1 MTFIKFT
8 LKWISSNLAI
18 PFWVVGHVHL
28 TMNVYEDIYEIIASV
43 GMNLV
48 VAIGFWLEWEERD
61 AAHITLMRHCIA
73 GSIAGISEH
82 LTLYP
87 IDTLKTHL

>member
-1 MTFIKFT
+1 MKIYLLWMKIIQINFNYYIIK
-8 LKWISSNLAI
+8 NAI
-18 PFWVVGHVHL
+18 
-28 TMNVYEDIYEIIASV
+28 II
-43 GMNLV
+43 NDE
-48 VAIGFWLEWEERD
+48 FLEWEERD

-87 IDTLKTHL
+87 IDTLKTHLQVSGSK

>member
-1 MTFIKFT
+1 MMIPLSQVQIMSELTP
-8 LKWISSNLAI
+8 NLLALI
-18 PFWVVGHVHL
+18 L
-28 TMNVYEDIYEIIASV
+28 II
-43 GMNLV
+43 NDE
-48 VAIGFWLEWEERD
+48 FLEWEERD

>member
-1 MTFIKFT
+1 
-8 LKWISSNLAI
+8 
-18 PFWVVGHVHL
+18 
-28 TMNVYEDIYEIIASV
+28 
-43 GMNLV
+43 
-48 VAIGFWLEWEERD
+48 
-61 AAHITLMRHCIA
+61 MRHCIA

>member
-1 MTFIKFT
+1 LPTKNMINENKEIK
-8 LKWISSNLAI
+8 NAI
-18 PFWVVGHVHL
+18 
-28 TMNVYEDIYEIIASV
+28 II
-43 GMNLV
+43 NDE
-48 VAIGFWLEWEERD
+48 FLEWEERD

-87 IDTLKTHL
+87 IDTLKTHLQVSGSK